1 MSENRQKMQDKL
13 DNYLDDEI
21 TNSSYRSEQMKEKMQ
36 LRKKKIYDILIL
48 RRKEAF
54 INDNRNNINNSL
66 LDIDINELNCDE
78 EIKNDVKN
86 YIKTKFDIK
95 KWFKYLY
102 SSNKNDNKLALFL
115 IRKYIDLQIIEIKE
129 INNRKLSRNDTELIQ
144 RLCDILL
151 NDDIKI
157 VYNSC
162 ACLTNLTHFPTNIEN
177 RIYNEKNLAQ
187 ILKFFNVLSNNISL
201 LGYKSLYLFY
211 NICFN
216 ENVKIYLIKNSFLES
231 FYKFINN
238 IINNQNNINGNIDL
252 NIIKYFILILS
263 KLITVC
269 DIDDNYINRFVA
281 FIPICKLIT
290 TKFYANIDNLLFY
303 KDEVFSLLI
312 IFNYYSKKRE
322 KVEIL
327 LNEIIKDNFFNILVQ
342 IYYKIKDIIMKIE
355 ILNLFNI
362 FLSIGDNFDIILINE
377 GLIKF
382 LSDEIERHQYSNVQL
397 LNIIILSCKYLAEGE
412 SGQVRILFESGII
425 FKIIEITSF
434 YINDNLDKEI
444 KSLLINSIICLA
456 HIVNNDSNNF
466 NTKILNYNNFNI
478 FNIFCKTLK
487 LDLDPYN
494 KEQLIQN
501 VIFAIN
507 RLNVAS
513 EELEPQLEKEYD
525 FLLINNS
532 MEELLNN
539 YYEKNYL
546 NKVCKQ
552 MIDDIK
558 KFIKDLGDKNQ

>member
-144 RLCDILL
+144 RLCDSLFS
-151 NDDIKI
+151 DDIKI

-162 ACLTNLTHFPTNIEN
+162 ACLTNLTHFPANIEN

>member
-21 TNSSYRSEQMKEKMQ
+21 TNSSYRYEQMKEKMQ

-162 ACLTNLTHFPTNIEN
+162 ACLTNLTHFPANIEN

>member
-86 YIKTKFDIK
+86 HIKTKFDIK

-144 RLCDILL
+144 RLCDSLL
-151 NDDIKI
+151 SDDIKI

-162 ACLTNLTHFPTNIEN
+162 ACLTNLTHFPANIEN

>member
-1 MSENRQKMQDKL
+1 MSENKQKMQDKL

-21 TNSSYRSEQMKEKMQ
+21 TNSSYRSEQIKEKMQ

-144 RLCDILL
+144 RLCDSLL
-151 NDDIKI
+151 SDDIKI

-162 ACLTNLTHFPTNIEN
+162 ACLTNLTHFPANIEN

-187 ILKFFNVLSNNISL
+187 ILKFFNVLSNNISS
-201 LGYKSLYLFY
+201 LGYKSLYLFS

-382 LSDEIERHQYSNVQL
+382 LSDEIERHQYSNVRL
-397 LNIIILSCKYLAEGE
+397 LNIIILSCKYLSAGE

-539 YYEKNYL
+539 YYEKKYL
-546 NKVCKQ
+546 NKVCKG

>member
-162 ACLTNLTHFPTNIEN
+162 ACLTNLTHFPANIEN

>member
-1 MSENRQKMQDKL
+1 MSENRQKIQDKL

-21 TNSSYRSEQMKEKMQ
+21 TNSSYRYEQMKEKMQ

-162 ACLTNLTHFPTNIEN
+162 ACLTNLTHFPANIEN

>member
-21 TNSSYRSEQMKEKMQ
+21 TNSSYRYEQMKEKMQ

-86 YIKTKFDIK
+86 HIKTKFDIK

-162 ACLTNLTHFPTNIEN
+162 ACLTNLTHFPANIEN

-187 ILKFFNVLSNNISL
+187 ILTFFNVLSNNITL

>member
-1 MSENRQKMQDKL
+1 MSENRQKIQDKL

-21 TNSSYRSEQMKEKMQ
+21 TNSSYRYEQMKEKMQ

-144 RLCDILL
+144 RLCDSLL
-151 NDDIKI
+151 SDDIKI

-162 ACLTNLTHFPTNIEN
+162 ACLTNLTHFPANIEN

-187 ILKFFNVLSNNISL
+187 ILKFFNVLSNIISL

-494 KEQLIQN
+494 KEQLILN

-546 NKVCKQ
+546 NKVCKG
-552 MIDDIK
+552 MIDEIK